1 MILNKKD
8 LDHIIHDAFCN
19 STGVYGAVQLSCK
32 RDEYNEAKERLIART
47 NNMILD
53 KEDVWLE
60 ILHMGKTLYLVDIET
75 EEKHSFNYDSIRSK
89 LSSDNK
95 HLVKM
100 ILESLSEHSDA
111 ATADTNSIYGVRRY
125 NIRLIKR

>member
-32 RDEYNEAKERLIART
+32 RDEYNEAKERLRART
-47 NNMILD
+47 NNMIC

-60 ILHMGKTLYLVDIET
+60 ILHMGKTLYLVDQET

-100 ILESLSEHSDA
+100 IMESLSEHSDA
-111 ATADTNSIYGVRRY
+111 DTADNLIQYMVYGD
-125 NIRLIKR
+125 IIFG